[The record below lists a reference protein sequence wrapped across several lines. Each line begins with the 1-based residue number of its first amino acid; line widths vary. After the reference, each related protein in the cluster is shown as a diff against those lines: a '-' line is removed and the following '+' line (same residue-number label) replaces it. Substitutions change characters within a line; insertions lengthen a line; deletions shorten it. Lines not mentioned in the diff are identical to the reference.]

1 MRQITSSLAAAAA
14 LAALVSFTVPA
25 AARPSPQEQLSQLL
39 AGKTAGA
46 PVDCLPLSSISASR
60 IIDRTAI
67 VFETSPGKFYL
78 NTPPRDANALE
89 SDDTM
94 VIDTRTPELC
104 NVDTVGLRNMATG
117 SPGGFI
123 GLGRFVPYAP
133 ANHG

>member
-14 LAALVSFTVPA
+14 LAALVSFTAPA
-25 AARPSPQEQLSQLL
+25 AARPSPQEQLKQLL

-104 NVDTVGLRNMATG
+104 NVDTVGLRNMVTG
-117 SPGGFI
+117 SPGSLI